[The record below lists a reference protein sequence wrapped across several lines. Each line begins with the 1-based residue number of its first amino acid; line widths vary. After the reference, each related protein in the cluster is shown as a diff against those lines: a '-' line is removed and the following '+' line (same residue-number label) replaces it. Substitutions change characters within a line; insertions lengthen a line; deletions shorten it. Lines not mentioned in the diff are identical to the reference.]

1 MRINMEMKGLNKFQ
15 KRMLKTKAHLA
26 PNIKKCVQ
34 QACIDVQERAKENAP
49 RRTGYL
55 GDNIEV
61 SVLDSYT
68 GEVTATADYAE
79 YVELGTRFMEPQ
91 PFMKPAV
98 DAVEHEFIKNLKKA
112 LMDDLD
118 GG

>member
-1 MRINMEMKGLNKFQ
+1 MEMKGLNKFQ

-26 PNIKKCVQ
+26 PNIKICVQ

-49 RRTGYL
+49 RRTGFL
-55 GDNIEV
+55 GDNIEI
-61 SVLDSYT
+61 SMLDSYT
-68 GEVTATADYAE
+68 GEVTAIADYAE

-98 DAVEHEFIKNLKKA
+98 EAVEPEFVKNLKKA
-112 LMDDLD
+112 IMTSLEGD
-118 GG
+118 